1 MNKENFPI
9 TLPTW
14 EEVEKNST
22 EEFISYRF
30 KKVLEG
36 NLYVCIERRKP
47 ILPTSGK
54 MDRLVFSFCTRS
66 DSAIAIED
74 FKTSEEGYRLGMLWL
89 YNWSKELAET
99 LASFKNIIKE
109 KDLPKGITKEELE
122 SV

>member
-1 MNKENFPI
+1 MKKENFPI
-9 TLPTW
+9 NLPTW
-14 EEVEKNST
+14 EEIEKNST

-89 YNWSKELAET
+89 HNWAKEFAET
-99 LASFKNIIKE
+99 FFEFTKCIKN
-109 KDLPKGITKEELE
+109 KDLPIGMKKEEL
-122 SV
+122 